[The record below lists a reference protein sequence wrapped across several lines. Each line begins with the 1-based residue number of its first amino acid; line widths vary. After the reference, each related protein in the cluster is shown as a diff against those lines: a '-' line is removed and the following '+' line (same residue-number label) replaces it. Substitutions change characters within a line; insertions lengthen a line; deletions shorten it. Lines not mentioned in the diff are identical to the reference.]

1 MTAISGSAAA
11 VTGAAS
17 GIGRAL
23 ALELARRG
31 CDLAL
36 ADRDEAGLQQLAAEI
51 GRDGARKVSVHRVDV
66 GEPAEIREF
75 ATAAIAAHPSLNILI
90 NNAGVAL
97 LGSFAEVEQAQME
110 WLININFWGVVH
122 GTRAFLPHLSNQRAA
137 HIVNLSSIFGIIAP
151 PGQTAYCAAKFAVRG
166 FSESLRHELAMAN
179 SPVKLSVVHPGG
191 VSTNIVRNMRTGTGV
206 SDNARR
212 AESIDRFD
220 AMAKT
225 TPAAA
230 ALRIIEG
237 IEKNQPRILIGNDA
251 RFMDLLQRF
260 RPATYWAVLA
270 KRLEK
275 MAAAAGEVR
284 ASSLSTTLAIPHGA
298 LPLPLAGEGWGG
310 GASAKQLV
318 VWIELPPP
326 VPRYARADLSR
337 KRERLRPAP
346 RNDETYRPPS

>member
-23 ALELARRG
+23 ALELAARG

-36 ADRDEAGLQQLAAEI
+36 ADRDEAGLQVLAAEI
-51 GRDGARKVSVHRVDV
+51 GRHPGRKVSVHRVDV
-66 GEPAEIREF
+66 GEPGQIQDF
-75 ATAAIAAHPSLNILI
+75 AAAATAAHPSLNILI

-122 GTRAFLPHLSNQRAA
+122 GTRAFLPHLSSQPAA

-151 PGQTAYCAAKFAVRG
+151 PGQTAYCAAKFAVHG
-166 FSESLRHELAMAN
+166 FSESLRHELEMAN

-191 VSTNIVRNMRTGTGV
+191 VATNIVRNSRAGTGV
-206 SDNARR
+206 TDNARR
-212 AESIDRFD
+212 AQSIDRFD

-225 TPAAA
+225 TPTAA

-251 RFMDLLQRF
+251 WFMDLLQRF
-260 RPATYWAVLA
+260 RPATYWAVMA
-270 KRLEK
+270 KRLAK
-275 MAAAAGEVR
+275 MAAQAG
-284 ASSLSTTLAIPHGA
+284 
-298 LPLPLAGEGWGG
+298 
-310 GASAKQLV
+310 K
-318 VWIELPPP
+318 
-326 VPRYARADLSR
+326 
-337 KRERLRPAP
+337 
-346 RNDETYRPPS
+346 